1 MANGHGRGLGQGS
14 GGMGWKA
21 VAGISA
27 SVLLGGLLLA
37 GWVLT
42 RFDLWPVSEPKTE
55 AVTTSNA
62 ADPKNEAAAATGDTA
77 GTVVAKIEQLE
88 DRISQIGFGSGV
100 NPGSGRADAVVTAL
114 SVRRA
119 IESGAALGITESQLR
134 QRFGASHPKAVAAIQ
149 AAALA
154 PVKLSDLRDALAR
167 DGYKMLT
174 KDGDDSLWARLN
186 LEFSELFVLRDRG
199 TPSNAPT
206 QILQRAEQQISNGEI
221 RGAIADIERLPQN
234 AVQRKWV
241 SEAKQYLAARDAL
254 DVIERAALTA
264 PAVLPAPA
272 QPSLPPAGA
281 PADPNAPSITPAP
294 AILNETTEPG

>member
-1 MANGHGRGLGQGS
+1 
-14 GGMGWKA
+14 MGWKA

-55 AVTTSNA
+55 AVTTINA
-62 ADPKNEAAAATGDTA
+62 ANPKNEAAAATSDAA

-88 DRISQIGFGSGV
+88 DRISQIGLGSGV
-100 NPGSGRADAVVTAL
+100 NAGSGRADAVVTAL

-174 KDGDDSLWARLN
+174 KDGDDSLWARFN
-186 LEFSELFVLRDRG
+186 LELSELVIIRDRG

-206 QILQRAEQQISNGEI
+206 QILQRAEQQISNGDI
-221 RGAIADIERLPQN
+221 RGAIADIERLPKN
-234 AVQRKWV
+234 AVQQKWV
-241 SEAKQYLAARDAL
+241 GEANRYLAARDAL

-264 PAVLPAPA
+264 PAALPAPA
-272 QPSLPPAGA
+272 LPSLPPASV
-281 PADPNAPSITPAP
+281 PAETNPPTISPTPE
-294 AILNETTEPG
+294 ILNEATEPG